1 VSREFILIYRLV
13 SAMADN
19 ETSSGRIPPE
29 AVGLLS
35 EPLSES
41 TGSPPLATDPPTEG
55 TANLAEAGRLQ
66 GAAEIPRGDEGAVAS
81 DSRHSGTTDGDEEV
95 MKSDNDN
102 DNDGDNDNDKY
113 GDMLMPPPPP
123 QTGVDRTLTK
133 VALILNQSQRKP

>member
-1 VSREFILIYRLV
+1 
-13 SAMADN
+13 MADN
-19 ETSSGRIPPE
+19 ETSIGRILPE

-41 TGSPPLATDPPTEG
+41 TGSPLLATDPPTEG
-55 TANLAEAGRLQ
+55 TANLAEAGSQQ
-66 GAAEIPRGDEGAVAS
+66 GAAEIPRGNEVVVTS

-133 VALILNQSQRKP
+133 VALILNQSQRQP

>member
-1 VSREFILIYRLV
+1 
-13 SAMADN
+13 MADN
-19 ETSSGRIPPE
+19 ETSKGRIPPE

-55 TANLAEAGRLQ
+55 TANLADAGRLQ
-66 GAAEIPRGDEGAVAS
+66 GAAEIPRGDEGLVTS
-81 DSRHSGTTDGDEEV
+81 DSRHSDDDEEV

-102 DNDGDNDNDKY
+102 DKDGDNDNDKY

>member
-1 VSREFILIYRLV
+1 
-13 SAMADN
+13 MTDN
-19 ETSSGRIPPE
+19 ETSKGRIPPE

-35 EPLSES
+35 EPLSKS
-41 TGSPPLATDPPTEG
+41 TGSPPLATDPLTEG
-55 TANLAEAGRLQ
+55 SANLAEAGRLQ
-66 GAAEIPRGDEGAVAS
+66 GAAEIPRGDEVVVTS

-102 DNDGDNDNDKY
+102 DNDKDGDNDNDKY

>member
-1 VSREFILIYRLV
+1 ME
-13 SAMADN
+13 DN
-19 ETSSGRIPPE
+19 ETSTGRIPPE

-35 EPLSES
+35 EPLTES

-55 TANLAEAGRLQ
+55 TANLADAGRLQ
-66 GAAEIPRGDEGAVAS
+66 GAAEIPRGDDKEIVTS

-95 MKSDNDN
+95 MKSDNDT
-102 DNDGDNDNDKY
+102 DNDKY